1 MMQVNGDCV
10 NILTQKRK
18 THAICQSN
26 SLFRV
31 CHVCYFDLLYLYITV
46 IHSHIYIWKV
56 YGVGGVRALNLKT
69 GGGGVIKV
77 FQNLHVV
84 LAATEL
90 HTDTLF
96 FKFFSHF
103 QKPLQQCKHKKLK
116 RC

>member
-46 IHSHIYIWKV
+46 IHSHIYI
-56 YGVGGVRALNLKT
+56 YMEGVWCGRGQS
-69 GGGGVIKV
+69 
-77 FQNLHVV
+77 F
-84 LAATEL
+84 EP
-90 HTDTLF
+90 
-96 FKFFSHF
+96 
-103 QKPLQQCKHKKLK
+103 QKG
-116 RC
+116 RGRGN